1 MLVAL
6 PRAKRFSASRF
17 THRGQPP
24 GAEQSTDDR
33 ERRSPALADR
43 ENSVNEQLTRI
54 RSITAM
60 LYVDIPSVA
69 DLKSLAAHRDDICVS
84 IYLPTTPVSQEA
96 AGDRIELKNLA
107 KEALRQLETANADKR
122 RVAALMDHLD
132 DLVDDDEFWRFQ
144 ARSLAVLATPDNART
159 FRVPNALVTIVE
171 VSDRFHLKP
180 LLRAIAFPNTCF
192 VLALAENA
200 VRVIQVSADLPP
212 LMVKVEGLP
221 KDAGSAVG
229 RASVND
235 RSPSGRIQGSEGQK
249 VLLRQ
254 FARKIDHALRGLLT
268 GSDIPLMLAA
278 SEPLASI
285 YRSVNTY
292 AHLATAGIDGSPV
305 HSTDAQLADRAR
317 GLLDGLNRDVI
328 AQWKK
333 AFATRENQGRAT
345 TDIAHAARAATYG
358 AVEMML
364 VDIDEVIPG
373 TVDDTDG
380 TVTFAKSANARD
392 YGVVDEIASRVIRSG
407 GRILGVRKADIPGGK
422 SLAAILRYAM

>member
-1 MLVAL
+1 
-6 PRAKRFSASRF
+6 
-17 THRGQPP
+17 
-24 GAEQSTDDR
+24 
-33 ERRSPALADR
+33 
-43 ENSVNEQLTRI
+43 
-54 RSITAM
+54 M

-96 AGDRIELKNLA
+96 VGDRIELKNLA

-122 RVAALMDHLD
+122 RVTALMEHFD

-212 LMVKVEGLP
+212 LIVKVEGMP

-268 GSDIPLMLAA
+268 GSDIPLVL
-278 SEPLASI
+278 
-285 YRSVNTY
+285 
-292 AHLATAGIDGSPV
+292 
-305 HSTDAQLADRAR
+305 
-317 GLLDGLNRDVI
+317 
-328 AQWKK
+328 
-333 AFATRENQGRAT
+333 
-345 TDIAHAARAATYG
+345 AARAATYG
-358 AVEMML
+358 AVETML

-373 TVDDTDG
+373 TVDETDG
-380 TVTFAKSANARD
+380 TITFAKTANARD

>member
-1 MLVAL
+1 M
-6 PRAKRFSASRF
+6 
-17 THRGQPP
+17 
-24 GAEQSTDDR
+24 
-33 ERRSPALADR
+33 
-43 ENSVNEQLTRI
+43 
-54 RSITAM
+54 
-60 LYVDIPSVA
+60 
-69 DLKSLAAHRDDICVS
+69 
-84 IYLPTTPVSQEA
+84 
-96 AGDRIELKNLA
+96 
-107 KEALRQLETANADKR
+107 
-122 RVAALMDHLD
+122 
-132 DLVDDDEFWRFQ
+132 
-144 ARSLAVLATPDNART
+144 
-159 FRVPNALVTIVE
+159 
-171 VSDRFHLKP
+171 
-180 LLRAIAFPNTCF
+180 
-192 VLALAENA
+192 LALAENA
-200 VRVIQVSADLPP
+200 VRIIQVSADLPP
-212 LMVKVEGLP
+212 LIVKVEGMP

-268 GSDIPLMLAA
+268 GSDIPLVLAA

-373 TVDDTDG
+373 MVDDTDG

>member
-1 MLVAL
+1 
-6 PRAKRFSASRF
+6 
-17 THRGQPP
+17 
-24 GAEQSTDDR
+24 
-33 ERRSPALADR
+33 
-43 ENSVNEQLTRI
+43 
-54 RSITAM
+54 M
-60 LYVDIPSVA
+60 LYVDIPSLA

-84 IYLPTTPVSQEA
+84 LYLPTTPVSREA

-122 RVAALMDHLD
+122 RVAALMEHLD

-144 ARSLAVLATPDNART
+144 AHSLAVLATPDNART
-159 FRVPNALVTIVE
+159 FRVPNALVPIVV

-200 VRVIQVSADLPP
+200 VRVIEVSADLPP
-212 LMVKVEGLP
+212 AVVNVDGVP
-221 KDAGSAVG
+221 KDAASAVG
-229 RASVND
+229 RSTVND
-235 RSPSGRIQGSEGQK
+235 RSPSGRLQGSEGQK

-254 FARKIDHALRGLLT
+254 FARKVDQALRGLLT
-268 GSDIPLMLAA
+268 GSDVPLVLAA

-292 AHLATAGIDGSPV
+292 AHLARARIDGSPV
-305 HSTDAQLADRAR
+305 NLTDAQLADRAR
-317 GLLDGLNRDVI
+317 ALLDGLNRDEI
-328 AQWKK
+328 TQWKMTFV
-333 AFATRENQGRAT
+333 ARENEGRAT

-358 AVEMML
+358 AVETML

-373 TVDDTDG
+373 TVDETDG
-380 TVTFAKSANARD
+380 AVNFSKSANARD

>member
-1 MLVAL
+1 V
-6 PRAKRFSASRF
+6 R
-17 THRGQPP
+17 
-24 GAEQSTDDR
+24 
-33 ERRSPALADR
+33 
-43 ENSVNEQLTRI
+43 
-54 RSITAM
+54 
-60 LYVDIPSVA
+60 
-69 DLKSLAAHRDDICVS
+69 
-84 IYLPTTPVSQEA
+84 
-96 AGDRIELKNLA
+96 DRIELKNLA
-107 KEALRQLETANADKR
+107 KEALRQLETASTDKR
-122 RVAALMDHLD
+122 RVAALMEHLD

-144 ARSLAVLATPDNART
+144 AHSLAVLATPDNVRT
-159 FRVPNALVTIVE
+159 FRVPNALAKIVE

-180 LLRAIAFPNTCF
+180 LLRAIAFPNTCY
-192 VLALAENA
+192 VLALAEGA

-212 LMVKVEGLP
+212 AVVRVDGVP
-221 KDAGSAVG
+221 KDAASAVG

-268 GSDIPLMLAA
+268 GSDIPLVLAA

-292 AHLATAGIDGSPV
+292 THLAKAGIDGSPV
-305 HSTDAQLADRAR
+305 RSTDAQLADRAR
-317 GLLDGLNRDVI
+317 ALLDGQYRDEI
-328 AQWKK
+328 AQWKM
-333 AFATRENQGRAT
+333 AFVARENEGRAT

-358 AVEMML
+358 AVETML

-373 TVDDTDG
+373 TVGEKDG
-380 TVTFAKSANARD
+380 AVTLAKSANASD
-392 YGVVDEIASRVIRSG
+392 YGVIDEIASRVIRSG

>member
-1 MLVAL
+1 
-6 PRAKRFSASRF
+6 
-17 THRGQPP
+17 
-24 GAEQSTDDR
+24 
-33 ERRSPALADR
+33 
-43 ENSVNEQLTRI
+43 
-54 RSITAM
+54 M
-60 LYVDIPSVA
+60 LYVDIPGVA

-96 AGDRIELKNLA
+96 AADRIELKNLA
-107 KEALRQLETANADKR
+107 KEALLQLETANADKR
-122 RVAALMDHLD
+122 RHSALMDHRD

-159 FRVPNALVTIVE
+159 FRVPNALVPIVE

-212 LMVKVEGLP
+212 LIVKVEGMP

-254 FARKIDHALRGLLT
+254 FARKVDSALRGLLS
-268 GSDIPLMLAA
+268 GSDVPLVLAA

-292 AHLATAGIDGSPV
+292 AHLAKARIEGSPV
-305 HSTDAQLADRAR
+305 NRTDAQLADRAR
-317 GLLDGLNRDVI
+317 ALLDGI
-328 AQWKK
+328 AHWN
-333 AFATRENQGRAT
+333 ALFVTRENEGRAT
-345 TDIAHAARAATYG
+345 TDIALAARAATYG
-358 AVEMML
+358 AVETML

-373 TVDDTDG
+373 TVDERDG
-380 TVTFAKSANARD
+380 AVTFAKSANASD